1 MNRITQSTIVQKT
14 WKYAGAVSVSVKVL
28 GIVLGVI
35 ILLGGVVIIQMRS
48 VLLETLSYELEE
60 QGIIL
65 ASNFAKDASDR
76 RTPEGDYADLRL
88 LLTERKVHYSSES
101 HNTVVAYIAVQD
113 ANGAMIAHL
122 GDTVILSSNPSPH
135 PHGNHAVFNVN
146 DGAIIE
152 FHATIPETD
161 WVMRLGLSTMWIYD
175 VVNLI
180 TLRLFSIILVM
191 IAIGFGAA
199 FFLTWILTRPIQHL
213 VSATQAVTQGD
224 FDVRIP
230 RWADDEIG
238 ELATAFNRMTASL
251 AQAEQERHERERLR
265 NQYINGVILA
275 QENERQRIARE
286 LHDSTSQSLTSLLV
300 GLQNIKQSP
309 TQADIITRVDDLRGV
324 VATTLDEIR
333 NISWRL
339 RPSALDDLGL
349 VSAVENFVHEYIA
362 RHHIPTEVSFVGI
375 EKRLAPEIET
385 TIYRIIQEGLTNI
398 ARYAQAKTVSLVI
411 TCKADKIKIIIE
423 DDGIGFNPGMVL
435 QHKNSLGLRGIK
447 ERAGL
452 LGGSLRIESAAGQGT
467 SLYIELP
474 TSITESIVL

>member
-1 MNRITQSTIVQKT
+1 MNRISQSTIVQKT

-65 ASNFAKDASDR
+65 ANNIAKDAGDR
-76 RTPEGDYADLRL
+76 RTPDDDYADLRL
-88 LLTERKVHYSSES
+88 LLNERKVHYSSES
-101 HNTVVAYIAVQD
+101 HNTVVAYIGVQD
-113 ANGAMIAHL
+113 ANGATITHL
-122 GDTVILSSNPSPH
+122 GDMVIASSVPSPH

-146 DGAIIE
+146 DGAVIE
-152 FHATIPETD
+152 FHAPIPETD
-161 WVMRLGLSTMWIYD
+161 WVFRLGLSTIRIYE
-175 VVNLI
+175 VVNFI
-180 TLRLFSIILVM
+180 TLRLFSITLVM

-213 VSATQAVTQGD
+213 VSATQAVTEGD

-300 GLQNIKQSP
+300 GLQNIKQAP
-309 TQADIITRVDDLRGV
+309 TQADIITRADDLRGI

-333 NISWRL
+333 NISWQL

-349 VSAVENFVHEYIA
+349 ISAVENYVHEYIA
-362 RHHIPTEVSFVGI
+362 RHHIPTEVIFRGI
-375 EKRLAPEIET
+375 DKRLAPEIET

-398 ARYAQAKTVSLVI
+398 ARYAKAKAVSLVI

-423 DDGIGFNPGMVL
+423 DDGVGFDPNAVL
-435 QHKNSLGLRGIK
+435 GQQKSLGLRGIK

-452 LGGSLRIESAAGQGT
+452 LGGSLQIESVIGQGT

-474 TSITESIVL
+474 RTITESGTL

>member
-1 MNRITQSTIVQKT
+1 
-14 WKYAGAVSVSVKVL
+14 
-28 GIVLGVI
+28 
-35 ILLGGVVIIQMRS
+35 
-48 VLLETLSYELEE
+48 
-60 QGIIL
+60 
-65 ASNFAKDASDR
+65 
-76 RTPEGDYADLRL
+76 
-88 LLTERKVHYSSES
+88 
-101 HNTVVAYIAVQD
+101 
-113 ANGAMIAHL
+113 
-122 GDTVILSSNPSPH
+122 
-135 PHGNHAVFNVN
+135 
-146 DGAIIE
+146 
-152 FHATIPETD
+152 
-161 WVMRLGLSTMWIYD
+161 
-175 VVNLI
+175 
-180 TLRLFSIILVM
+180 
-191 IAIGFGAA
+191 
-199 FFLTWILTRPIQHL
+199 
-213 VSATQAVTQGD
+213 
-224 FDVRIP
+224 
-230 RWADDEIG
+230 
-238 ELATAFNRMTASL
+238 
-251 AQAEQERHERERLR
+251 
-265 NQYINGVILA
+265 LA

-362 RHHIPTEVSFVGI
+362 RHHITTEVSFVGI

-423 DDGIGFNPGMVL
+423 DDGIGFNPDMVL